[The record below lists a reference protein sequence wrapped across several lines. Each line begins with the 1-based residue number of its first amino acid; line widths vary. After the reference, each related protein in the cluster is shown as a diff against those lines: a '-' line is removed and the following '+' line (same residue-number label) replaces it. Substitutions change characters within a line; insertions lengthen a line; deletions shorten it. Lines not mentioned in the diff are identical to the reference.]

1 MIRNLYFILLFNVA
15 SSQVRIGE
23 FKSLSSYLNIQDIE
37 LSKDFLLYVSNSG
50 FVEYDYKE
58 KFNNAISVDQGLT
71 INELN
76 EIHIDVKGNY
86 WIGSNKGIM
95 VWNKID
101 KKLEAEFEIG
111 IEKLTGFVDFNNL
124 IYASVKLDG
133 EWGLVEFIYIDDK
146 VYYRDFYKRS
156 DINDI
161 SKIIAF
167 NDNIYIISSNKILSG
182 NPFKEYI
189 TYWENPFFNI
199 DDDIIDLSSDE
210 NSLFILTKNAIY
222 QLHSDNSTSV
232 FFEKNISLGS
242 IKRLSA
248 SNNNLFAISD
258 TSIFQI
264 NKNKLTHLFTDPAIV
279 FNDIE
284 SDNELLWLGTDY
296 GLASYTNGLY
306 ENLLFNQALINS
318 SDILEISRQGQ
329 LILASS
335 KGVSLAGWSNYS
347 IQMIPL
353 DISDDFNISKIDYDF
368 GEKISKSIFYNSTL
382 YLSMVK
388 SSSAG
393 ILSFGITGDELDIA
407 KKYYPHQNQNS
418 NSVEYIVEDMV
429 IDSQDNLWASSSGNY
444 NYPLSVFTNN
454 QSRHFP
460 VNSAQNNIIRSG
472 SPLVVDNYNRLWLCS
487 LNGLLMYKYS
497 GNILDPQSEKW
508 VSQPIVEGANRR
520 PFSLGVSKNNTLWI
534 LTETGLIFKELKAT
548 DSDPVAK
555 TGPITSSGNITP
567 YFSNIPFDENSIIR
581 FDPRGNIWVT
591 SKKDGIFV
599 LDTNRDYWPNI
610 EGINSSNSS
619 LISNDINDIKF
630 DASLGLAY
638 IATKLGVSK
647 FKIPF
652 ASEIDK
658 VDQIDIFPS
667 PFRIPSKYP
676 LTINGVPEQSSIQ
689 IMTLNGTIVKT
700 IDSNEINGYQASWNG
715 VDMNGSNI
723 GSGIYLVLIISKK
736 HKINIMKKLAVIKN

>member
-1 MIRNLYFILLFNVA
+1 M

-23 FKSLSSYLNIQDIE
+23 FQSLSSYLNIQDIE
-37 LSKDFLLYVSNSG
+37 LSKDFLIYVSNSG
-50 FVEYDYKE
+50 FIEYDYKE
-58 KFNNAISVDQGLT
+58 KSNNVISVDQGLT
-71 INELN
+71 LN
-76 EIHIDVKGNY
+76 DLSEIHIDTKGNY

-95 VWNKID
+95 VWNKVD
-101 KKLEAEFEIG
+101 KKLKAEFEIG
-111 IEKLTGFVDFNNL
+111 IEKLTGFINFNNL

-133 EWGLVEFIYIDDK
+133 QWGLVEFIYIDDK
-146 VYYRDFYKRS
+146 IYYRDFYSRG
-156 DINDI
+156 DIDDI

-167 NDNIYIISSNKILSG
+167 NDSIYILSSNKILSG

-189 TYWENPFFNI
+189 TYWGNPLFDI
-199 DDDIIDLSSDE
+199 DDDVVDISPNE
-210 NSLFILTKNAIY
+210 NSLFVLTKNAIH

-232 FFEKNISLGS
+232 FFENNILLSS

-248 SNNNLFAISD
+248 SNNNVFAISD

-264 NKNKLTHLFTDPAIV
+264 NINKLTHLFTDTSLV
-279 FNDIE
+279 FNDIK

-296 GLASYTNGLY
+296 GLAKYTNGSY
-306 ENLLFNQALINS
+306 ENLLFNQSLINN
-318 SDILEISRQGQ
+318 SDILEISNQGQ

-335 KGVSLAGWSNYS
+335 KGISLAGWSNFS
-347 IQMIPL
+347 TQTIPA
-353 DISDDFNISKIDYDF
+353 DISDDFNISRLDYDF
-368 GEKISKSIFYNSTL
+368 GEKISKSIFNNNIL
-382 YLSMVK
+382 YLSTVR

-393 ILSFGITGDELDIA
+393 ILSFDIAGNELDIV
-407 KKYYPHQNQNS
+407 KKYFIHENQNS
-418 NSVEYIVEDMV
+418 NSAEYIVEDMV
-429 IDSQDNLWASSSGNY
+429 IDSQDNLWASSSGDY
-444 NYPLSVFTNN
+444 NYPLSVFANN

-460 VNSAQNNIIRSG
+460 VNSAQNNTIRSG
-472 SPLVVDNYNRLWLCS
+472 SPLVLDNYNRLWLCS

-497 GNILDPQSEKW
+497 GNILDPESEKW
-508 VSQPIVEGANRR
+508 VSESIFEGTNQR

-534 LTETGLIFKELKAT
+534 LTDAGLIFKELRAT
-548 DSDPVAK
+548 DSDPIAR
-555 TGPITSSGNITP
+555 TGPITSSGNISP

-581 FDPRGNIWVT
+581 FDPRGNIWIT

-619 LISNDINDIKF
+619 LISNEINDIKF
-630 DASLGLAY
+630 DENLGLAY

-667 PFRIPSKYP
+667 PFRIPSIYP
-676 LTINGVPEQSSIQ
+676 LIINGVPEQSSIQ

-715 VDMNGSNI
+715 VDMNGRDV